1 MNCICNCC
9 AFIRHFVQVV
19 SQIEK
24 HNTDNNKTL
33 IILKYFCA
41 KNFTMRKTKF
51 IHFKGIINSLTL
63 ISFLFIGPVKVTANE
78 KTLIF
83 PLPQQIQIT
92 SDRYVLD
99 ESISIIVPQ
108 NMSKN
113 DIFLARF
120 LVRELSDKYGVAV
133 RIEPRSDIP
142 EDKKIVIMGRFDN
155 PLIMDYCKRNNIE
168 VTAQNPGAEGY
179 TLNVTANKI
188 IIAGSD
194 DQGAF
199 YGLQSLRQIID
210 AGYGKQIQGLKVRD
224 WPAFSFRA
232 IRLYVPG
239 PENIAFFKRFM
250 RDFMS
255 LYKYN
260 KVIIEFNCMRLDK
273 HPEAN
278 AGWIEFSKY
287 MQYTRSNSTEGIRG
301 EEKNSSHFDAGDG
314 YIIEK
319 NDVKNIVDFAAEN
332 FLEVIPEIP
341 SLTHGYYLLTRH
353 PELAEYPGDIW
364 PDTYCPSNPKSYD
377 LMFDVYDEYIDVIKP
392 RMIHI
397 GHDEWWGAPLGV
409 CPLCKGK
416 DFSELFASDI
426 NKIHD
431 YLAAKGIKIAMWGD
445 YLLESVREAGP
456 QNRTSSTGIK
466 YQTPGAMRPAV
477 VKEKIPKD
485 ILVLNW
491 FWVDQEKEMELKNF
505 GFKQIYG
512 NFTPNISN
520 WTERIRKIDLS
531 GGAPSSWAATNEYNF
546 GKDLILDFMGCAN
559 FIWSSHSLNQ
569 RELAAIVTK
578 QLPIVRANLSG
589 KRIPSKDG
597 DPVETIDISSKFNLP
612 KDSKVFNINLRS
624 LKSGEVGNM
633 TKIFNLNRSA
643 DGSGKCAIA
652 VGSIG
657 KGDNPLPQVVEGIPV
672 NEDVSSLIFLQ
683 ACALPSENQKA
694 YFNIPDFFDSA
705 DLLGWYEIIYEDGFK
720 TIVPIQYGVNI
731 MEWNPGGEERLDKR
745 EGETGSPQNMYCYE
759 ADPVTCSSDPIN
771 NPITFF
777 AYEWVNPRFGK
788 KIREI
793 NMHGTMNYQALQT
806 DYSKPVTEPM
816 KSNAILL
823 AGISKVKKREILKP
837 GK

>member
-1 MNCICNCC
+1 M
-9 AFIRHFVQVV
+9 
-19 SQIEK
+19 
-24 HNTDNNKTL
+24 
-33 IILKYFCA
+33 
-41 KNFTMRKTKF
+41 
-51 IHFKGIINSLTL
+51 GIIGYL
-63 ISFLFIGPVKVTANE
+63 IFFLFLIGQVRVTAAG

-83 PLPQQIQIT
+83 PLPQEIQLT
-92 SDRYVLD
+92 DNKFDLD
-99 ESISIIVPQ
+99 ETISIIVPQ
-108 NMSKN
+108 TMTES

-120 LVRELSDKYGVAV
+120 LVRELSDKYGIAV
-133 RIEPRSDIP
+133 QIESRSDIP
-142 EDKKIVIMGRFDN
+142 AGRKLVLMGRFDN
-155 PLIMDYCKRNNIE
+155 PLILAYCKENRLE
-168 VTAQNPGAEGY
+168 VSSQNPGAEGY
-179 TLNVTANKI
+179 ILHVSSDKI

-199 YGLQSLRQIID
+199 YGLQSLRQLID
-210 AGYGKQIQGLKVRD
+210 SGNGKQIQGLKVRD
-224 WPAFSFRA
+224 WPAFPFRA

-319 NDVKNIVDFAAEN
+319 NDVKNIVDFATEN
-332 FLEVIPEIP
+332 YLEVIPEIP

-364 PDTYCPSNPKSYD
+364 PDTYCPSNPGSYK
-377 LMFDVYDEYIDVIKP
+377 LMFDVYDEYIEVIHPK
-392 RMIHI
+392 MIHI

-431 YLAAKGIKIAMWGD
+431 YLAGKGIKVAMWGD

-456 QNRTSSTGIK
+456 QNRTSSTGVK
-466 YQTPGAMRPAV
+466 YQTPGAMRSAV

-520 WTERIRKIDLS
+520 WDERIRKIDLE
-531 GGAPSSWAATNEYNF
+531 GGAPSSWAATNEFNF

-559 FIWSSHSLNQ
+559 FLWSKHSLIQ
-569 RELAAIVTK
+569 RELAGIVTG
-578 QLPIVRANLSG
+578 LMPEVRANLSG

-597 DPVETIDISSKFNLP
+597 DPVEALDISSRFNLP
-612 KDSKVFNINLRS
+612 KNSKAFNLNLMS
-624 LKSGEVGNM
+624 FKSGEV
-633 TKIFNLNRSA
+633 LNRSQKFNLYNSPGTPA
-643 DGSGKCAIA
+643 NCAIA
-652 VGSIG
+652 VGATG
-657 KGDNPLPQVVEGIPV
+657 TGDNPLPFLVEGIRI
-672 NEDVSSLIFLQ
+672 NEDVSSLIFLH

-720 TIVPIQYGVNI
+720 AIVPIQYGVNI

-759 ADPVTCSSDPIN
+759 ADPVICSSDPIN
-771 NPITFF
+771 NPVTFY

-788 KIREI
+788 KIRQI
-793 NMHGTMNYQALQT
+793 NLQGSINYQALQT
-806 DYSKPVTEPM
+806 DYGKPVTEPM

-823 AGISKVKKREILKP
+823 AAISKVKKRELLKP